1 MTKKRLPDMIGKRVS
16 DLCSSEEKFDQH
28 KGFYEK
34 ALKSSGYNKSL
45 AYQPPIL
52 GPRQS
57 KRKRW
62 GKMFWY
68 NPPWSM
74 SVRTNVERK
83 FLQLIDKHFKRGVIQ
98 KTVGLPP
105 GAKEGIVWARHFNRH
120 TCRVSYSCARNL
132 GSKIAAHNNRVLN
145 GRENNDGGCNC
156 RPTQPCPMNGKCQTR
171 SVVYTG
177 MMESD
182 NPNPMITSSVVHGYF
197 GSTEGTFKTRYNGHK
212 FNIEHRES
220 KHTTLSA
227 KYWQLKDENLNPSI
241 TWKIS
246 HKAHAYQPGKTCG
259 CDLCLTEK
267 VVILL
272 GHDGPEKIP
281 RSTILLNRRTE
292 LLQKCRHKRKFTYAG
307 MTSRQ
312 KKWNYEYPGNPTGTE
327 D

>member
-1 MTKKRLPDMIGKRVS
+1 MQKWLFKI
-16 DLCSSEEKFDQH
+16 
-28 KGFYEK
+28 
-34 ALKSSGYNKSL
+34 
-45 AYQPPIL
+45 
-52 GPRQS
+52 
-57 KRKRW
+57 
-62 GKMFWY
+62 
-68 NPPWSM
+68 
-74 SVRTNVERK
+74 VR
-83 FLQLIDKHFKRGVIQ
+83 
-98 KTVGLPP
+98 
-105 GAKEGIVWARHFNRH
+105 
-120 TCRVSYSCARNL
+120 
-132 GSKIAAHNNRVLN
+132 
-145 GRENNDGGCNC
+145 NDGGCNC

-327 D
+327 DWKRKLWGEGSPMDQDFFLIYLILCEMALTETVNYWLKIVDKTTWNSEYQ